1 MGVAGINRG
10 EWGLSDIGYW
20 DWVGLSELVD
30 IKGGS
35 RNE

>member
-1 MGVAGINRG
+1 MGLAGINRG
-10 EWGLSDIGYW
+10 ELGLLYIGW
-20 DWVGLSELVD
+20 GLSELVD